1 VVGNQVTERVP
12 RRVERRLPWPAILL
26 AAIAVAFFALPLIGL
41 IGRAP
46 WGEAGTILRSGSV
59 REALRLSV
67 VCSLCA
73 TVLSV
78 VFGLPLAWVL
88 ARRRFV
94 GRSIVRALCTLS
106 MVLPPVVGGVALLFA
121 LGRRGL
127 AGQWLDRWF
136 GLQLP
141 FTSAGVVVA
150 QTFVAMPFF
159 VVTVEAA
166 LRQADVGHDEAA
178 RTLGAS
184 SWYSFRRVTLPAI
197 RSALVAGA
205 VLSWA
210 RAFGEFGATITFAGS
225 FPGRTQTL
233 PLSVYLALDTEPRK
247 AIVIAL
253 LMVAVSF
260 AVLVALRDR
269 WLGGGEQAR

>member
-1 VVGNQVTERVP
+1 MATRTVRRTERP
-12 RRVERRLPWPAILL
+12 PPWPAFAL
-26 AAIAVAFFALPLIGL
+26 AVLAIVFFALPLVGL
-41 IGRAP
+41 LGRAP
-46 WGEAGTILRSGSV
+46 WRDVGTILRSASV
-59 REALRLSV
+59 REALQLSV
-67 VCSLCA
+67 VCSLGA
-73 TVLSV
+73 TALSV
-78 VFGLPLAWVL
+78 LFGLPLAWVL
-88 ARRRFV
+88 ARRRFL
-94 GRSIVRALCTLS
+94 GRSVVRALCTLS

-127 AGQWLDRWF
+127 VGQWLDRWF
-136 GLQLP
+136 GVQLP
-141 FTSAGVVVA
+141 FTSAGVVIA

-166 LRQADVGHDEAA
+166 LRQADAGHDEAA
-178 RTLGAS
+178 RTLGGS

-233 PLSVYLALDTEPRK
+233 PLSVYLALDTDPQK
-247 AIVIAL
+247 AIVLAL
-253 LMVAVSF
+253 LMVATSF

-269 WLGGGEQAR
+269 WLGGGEQAT

>member
-1 VVGNQVTERVP
+1 MIRGGD
-12 RRVERRLPWPAILL
+12 RRVQRPLPWPALVL
-26 AAIAVAFFALPLIGL
+26 AAVAVAFFLLPLLGL
-41 IGRAP
+41 VDRAP
-46 WGEAGTILRSGSV
+46 WSRAGTVLASAAV
-59 REALRLSV
+59 REALRLSILCS
-67 VCSLCA
+67 VCA
-73 TVLSV
+73 AALSV

-88 ARRRFV
+88 ARRRFP
-94 GRSIVRALCTLS
+94 GRSAVRALCTLS
-106 MVLPPVVGGVALLFA
+106 MVLPPVVGGVALLYA

-127 AGQWLDRWF
+127 VGQWLDRWF
-136 GLQLP
+136 DVRLP
-141 FTSAGVVVA
+141 FTTAGVIVA

-166 LRQADVGHDEAA
+166 LRQTDVGHDEAA

-184 SWYSFRRVTLPAI
+184 SWYSFRRVTLPSI
-197 RSALVAGA
+197 RSALIAGA

-233 PLSVYLALDTEPRK
+233 PLSVYLGLDIDPQRS
-247 AIVIAL
+247 IMIAL

-260 AVLVALRDR
+260 GVLVALRDR
-269 WLGGGEQAR
+269 WLGGGEPVT

>member
-1 VVGNQVTERVP
+1 MASRTA
-12 RRVERRLPWPAILL
+12 RRTDRPLPLPALAL
-26 AAIAVAFFALPLIGL
+26 AAIAIAFFALPLAGL
-41 IGRAP
+41 ISRAP
-46 WGEAGTILRSGSV
+46 WSDAVSILRTKAVGQ
-59 REALRLSV
+59 ALRLSIE
-67 VCSLCA
+67 CSLCA
-73 TVLSV
+73 TALSV
-78 VFGLPLAWVL
+78 VFGLPLAWLL

-94 GRSIVRALCTLS
+94 GRSVVRALCTLS

-121 LGRRGL
+121 LGRHGL
-127 AGQWLDRWF
+127 VGQWLDRWF
-136 GLQLP
+136 DVHLP

-159 VVTVEAA
+159 IVTVEAA
-166 LRQADVGHDEAA
+166 IRQADPGHDDAA

-210 RAFGEFGATITFAGS
+210 RAFGEFGATIMFAGS
-225 FPGRTQTL
+225 FPGKTETL
-233 PLSVYLALDTEPRK
+233 PLIIYLTLDTNQNQ
-247 AIVIAL
+247 AMVLAL

-260 AVLVALRDR
+260 GVLIALRDR
-269 WLGGGEQAR
+269 WLGGGELTT